1 MKYKLLLLLCFF
13 TVAFLT
19 ETEASARKKKKET
32 AKTPVKKESAY
43 DKLFKKDHT
52 QAKGLINLHRVDN
65 KLYFELPL
73 QLLGKDMLLG
83 STVTEISDNGDAI
96 VGQKP
101 KEPLHIQF
109 TMIDSTIQLR
119 QIFNYSITR
128 PEDKNIANA
137 IEKANIGAIIGVY
150 KVEAYNPDSTA
161 VVFDITKL
169 FVGDNKDLEPI
180 DDYGA
185 NSYGV
190 YLVRSSRFQQDKSF
204 LGEIKAFEDNVL
216 VRSHLSYECDIRGG
230 QNYYEYKKPL
240 TVVAT
245 RSIVLLP
252 EIPARPRIAN
262 PPVGIFPT
270 IKIQYTNTD
279 NKAVNVFYANRWRL
293 EPSDEIA
300 FKKGQLVE
308 PKKPIVF
315 YIDDNF
321 PDMWKK
327 YIHMAVEDWNLAFEK
342 IGFKKAIIAKDFP
355 KDDPE
360 FDPDNLKYS
369 CVRYAPTWMAN
380 AMGPSWTYLSQL
392 DQLTVQLALYPY
404 RRG

>member
-128 PEDKNIANA
+128 PEDKNITRLKPTTRTVRRWSSISPNCSW
-137 IEKANIGAIIGVY
+137 V
-150 KVEAYNPDSTA
+150 
-161 VVFDITKL
+161 ITKTSNRSMITVPIL
-169 FVGDNKDLEPI
+169 TGDIWSE
-180 DDYGA
+180 A
-185 NSYGV
+185 AA
-190 YLVRSSRFQQDKSF
+190 SSKTNLSSGKS
-204 LGEIKAFEDNVL
+204 
-216 VRSHLSYECDIRGG
+216 RHS
-230 QNYYEYKKPL
+230 
-240 TVVAT
+240 
-245 RSIVLLP
+245 
-252 EIPARPRIAN
+252 RIM
-262 PPVGIFPT
+262 F
-270 IKIQYTNTD
+270 
-279 NKAVNVFYANRWRL
+279 
-293 EPSDEIA
+293 S
-300 FKKGQLVE
+300 
-308 PKKPIVF
+308 
-315 YIDDNF
+315 
-321 PDMWKK
+321 
-327 YIHMAVEDWNLAFEK
+327 
-342 IGFKKAIIAKDFP
+342 
-355 KDDPE
+355 
-360 FDPDNLKYS
+360 
-369 CVRYAPTWMAN
+369 
-380 AMGPSWTYLSQL
+380 
-392 DQLTVQLALYPY
+392 
-404 RRG
+404 